1 MVANGESGYADE
13 EKLLRKLDEKSKYGQ
28 TPAMPARLPEVEL
41 LLCSKRSMSW
51 ALGRVNPQGQGGGVE
66 VRRENFGG
74 GRGSCGWGN
83 GFLAGHRVGEAA
95 RRVSATGSRGRGAAR
110 GALGWVRWPGETG
123 NWGGRTGWHGSNAP
137 RTGWGTSRWDGP
149 SVRRDG
155 SSVRWG
161 GPATRRVGASV
172 WRDGPTAWHL
182 AFFRTAGWPVCAA
195 GGCIRAAGGGVRAA
209 GLRIHAVEGLGGEA
223 GQLVREEDG
232 WGYSAWGGSWMVGRP
247 GGSGDWSP
255 GGWGRQHLLPMAR
268 IGCAHDDFFLSPRR
282 SGAFYLTPTRITRHG
297 S

>member
-28 TPAMPARLPEVEL
+28 CPAMPARLPEVEL

-66 VRRENFGG
+66 VRRGNFGG

-83 GFLAGHRVGEAA
+83 DFLAGHRVGEAA
-95 RRVSATGSRGRGAAR
+95 RRVLATGSRGRGAAR

-123 NWGGRTGWHGSNAP
+123 NWGGRTGWRGSNAP

-223 GQLVREEDG
+223 GRLVREEDG
-232 WGYSAWGGSWMVGRP
+232 WGYSAWEGAGWWGGPVVPGTGRRVGGGGSTCCLWP
-247 GGSGDWSP
+247 GLGA
-255 GGWGRQHLLPMAR
+255 LMMT
-268 IGCAHDDFFLSPRR
+268 FFLSPRR